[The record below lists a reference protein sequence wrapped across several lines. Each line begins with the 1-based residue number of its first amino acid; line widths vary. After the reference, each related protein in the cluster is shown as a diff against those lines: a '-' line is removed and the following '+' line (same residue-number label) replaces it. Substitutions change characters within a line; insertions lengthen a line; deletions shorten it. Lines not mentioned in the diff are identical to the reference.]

1 MSKKV
6 KGIAA
11 SGASVL
17 ILLIGA
23 IFGINISSDKDD
35 QTSGSSDIPAVT
47 TITTTVQTAEDDEIQ
62 TTTTIRTKK
71 TTAVKT
77 KAKLTTVKTTTKK
90 SAITAKVTTTAKA
103 TEAPTEPSAAYV
115 SYYFRNER
123 LLEEHFDK
131 HGSEFKDD
139 FGYKNA
145 EEYEK
150 GASDVINNPDALYK
164 LESEDKDH
172 VYYLEETNEFVV
184 LSQDGYI
191 RTYFRPSAGKKYFD
205 KQ

>member
-17 ILLIGA
+17 VLLIGA
-23 IFGINISSDKDD
+23 IFGINLSSDKDD
-35 QTSGSSDIPAVT
+35 PSSVSSDIPAATT
-47 TITTTVQTAEDDEIQ
+47 TISAEYEEIQ
-62 TTTTIRTKK
+62 TTTISEPEK

-90 SAITAKVTTTAKA
+90 SSITVKVTTTAKA
-103 TEAPTEPSAAYV
+103 TEAPTETSASYV
-115 SYYFRNER
+115 DYYFRNER
-123 LLEEHFDK
+123 LLKDHFSK
-131 HGSEFKDD
+131 HGSEFEGD
-139 FGYKNA
+139 FDYRTA
-145 EEYEK
+145 EDYEK

-164 LESEDKDH
+164 LESEDNDH
-172 VYYLEETNEFVV
+172 VYYIEETNEFVV

-205 KQ
+205 RQ

>member
-1 MSKKV
+1 MSKKI

-17 ILLIGA
+17 VLLIGA
-23 IFGINISSDKDD
+23 IFGINLSSDKND
-35 QTSGSSDIPAVT
+35 QSSVSSD
-47 TITTTVQTAEDDEIQ
+47 IQ
-62 TTTTIRTKK
+62 TTTTTISAEYEEIQTTAVSKPAK

-77 KAKLTTVKTTTKK
+77 TAKKTSAKTKAKKTTT
-90 SAITAKVTTTAKA
+90 TVKVTTTVRA
-103 TEAPTEPSAAYV
+103 TEAPTEPEAVYV
-115 SYYFRNER
+115 DYYFRNER
-123 LLEEHFDK
+123 LLKDHFSK
-131 HGSEFKDD
+131 HGSEFEDD
-139 FGYKNA
+139 FDYRTA
-145 EEYEK
+145 EDYEK